1 MSVVLRVPDELYES
15 ARKIA
20 ALQGR
25 QAGELLSDAWDL
37 YVDTYREQLA
47 ADFDAAAQMIRS
59 GDTAGL
65 SEFAARTTEQRAA
78 AAAAATR
85 DKHQP

>member
-1 MSVVLRVPDELYES
+1 MSVVVRVPEELYES

-25 QAGELLSDAWDL
+25 QASELLSDAWSMYLDAH
-37 YVDTYREQLA
+37 REQLA
-47 ADFDAAAQMIRS
+47 DDFETAAKMIRS

-78 AAAAATR
+78 AAADAAR
-85 DKHQP
+85 KKR